1 MLIVTSLLIA
11 INVSER
17 DYSPL
22 VKILNP
28 DILREKNAL
37 GRIRV
42 LKRVWVGLGSGYS
55 SMPDQGTSLQMS
67 RPREKFLAVRKL
79 NIQQWGP

>member
-1 MLIVTSLLIA
+1 MSSHCYVALITLPRCRNCLIMLIVTSLLIA

-22 VKILNP
+22 VKILHP
-28 DILREKNAL
+28 DILKNTL

-42 LKRVWVGLGSGYS
+42 VKRVWVGKGSGYS
-55 SMPDQGTSLQMS
+55 SMPDQG
-67 RPREKFLAVRKL
+67 RV
-79 NIQQWGP
+79 

>member
-1 MLIVTSLLIA
+1 MIMLIVTSLLIA

-28 DILREKNAL
+28 DILKKKML
-37 GRIRV
+37 S
-42 LKRVWVGLGSGYS
+42 VGF
-55 SMPDQGTSLQMS
+55 
-67 RPREKFLAVRKL
+67 R
-79 NIQQWGP
+79 